1 LHFSGKSAIFFSG
14 KCSNEMMIAVYD
26 ASRILGEALVE
37 KYLGLPTALGRSTK
51 EEFEHIVTRIKKLIN
66 GW

>member
-1 LHFSGKSAIFFSG
+1 
-14 KCSNEMMIAVYD
+14 MTIAVYD
-26 ASRILGEALVE
+26 ASRISGQALIE